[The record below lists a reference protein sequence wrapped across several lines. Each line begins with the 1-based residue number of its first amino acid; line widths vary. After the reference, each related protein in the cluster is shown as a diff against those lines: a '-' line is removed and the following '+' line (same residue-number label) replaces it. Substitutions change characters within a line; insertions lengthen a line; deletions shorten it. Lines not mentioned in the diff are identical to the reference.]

1 MDNLKKVYK
10 PLHSFYTHLNK
21 YPYNVYTCIVY
32 SVYITY
38 TTAHSKN
45 CMQYIDRKQIKISQ
59 RHCIK
64 TKLVT
69 GNRRNKKIGILSSL
83 NMSHHTLYR
92 LIKINWKYHSCTS

>member
-45 CMQYIDRKQIKISQ
+45 CMQ
-59 RHCIK
+59 
-64 TKLVT
+64 
-69 GNRRNKKIGILSSL
+69 
-83 NMSHHTLYR
+83 
-92 LIKINWKYHSCTS
+92 